1 MAKKKKKFSL
11 EDILTNLA
19 PSAQTETVIDTADAL
34 ANKLTNIANSIIPSS
49 MYIESKKESPQISY
63 KPTVD
68 IVNNVETEKSNP
80 VRKDSFP
87 SFTNKKGIYTIDV
100 GDICP
105 HCKYGT
111 IEEVISFSGKTS
123 EFVVYCPVCHAYIHR
138 YKPMPHQEH
147 FHRDPHQRKL
157 YAGGFGS
164 AKTYTAGNEVLAYV
178 LQVPNVD
185 VLVGAATWGQ
195 ASDTCVKFLIDNIPQ
210 ELVMSSSQ
218 DKVNWHITLTNGTT
232 IIAKALDKEGKI
244 RSANLALIWVEEA
257 SEVSYEVIAYIMARL
272 RSKNAFYNGADRRKV
287 ILSSNPDV
295 GWLRENW
302 LMVSDEVYYHGNVPE
317 KYQIP
322 THSREKSTSTHI
334 AATSMNKYLP
344 ADYEENLAKNKP
356 DWWVN
361 RYLKGSFA
369 YTEGLVLPNY
379 TKALCEPFKIPEYWQ
394 RIVGIDFGRRDPMSY
409 IIGAVHP
416 ITKVIY
422 FYASVYSS
430 LDDIDFYT
438 YITKVKKA
446 EDFPNYL
453 LLYPRQGDPRGRN
466 RDQVSGESWFDA
478 YFKYGI
484 HIQAAENMG
493 RDSIGPS
500 ILKLYSYIEHD
511 KLKIFKTLT
520 SVIDDLKKYKYP
532 KRTMGDD
539 RNQGEAPIDA
549 YNHGPDS
556 IRYAIAPLP
565 IFPEDER
572 DYLHSWEE
580 FYKTHKQYNPLSSDR
595 DNFNNSTNYVNGWS
609 DNFG

>member
-1 MAKKKKKFSL
+1 MAKKKKNFSL
-11 EDILTNLA
+11 EDVLTNLA
-19 PSAQTETVIDTADAL
+19 PTAQNDTVIDTAETL
-34 ANKLTNIANSIIPSS
+34 ANKLTNVVNITDTPKII
-49 MYIESKKESPQISY
+49 SKKPHETTDREIENTPKLI
-63 KPTVD
+63 KPST
-68 IVNNVETEKSNP
+68 SN
-80 VRKDSFP
+80 P

-105 HCKYGT
+105 HCKYGV
-111 IEEVISFSGKTS
+111 IEEVIAFSGKTS
-123 EFVVYCPVCHAYIHR
+123 EFVVRCPVCNAYIHR
-138 YKPMPHQEH
+138 YKPMPHQKF
-147 FHRDPHQRKL
+147 FHEDQHQRKL

-164 AKTYTAGNEVLAYV
+164 AKTYTVGNEVLAYV

-185 VLVGAATWGQ
+185 ILIGAATWGQ
-195 ASDTCVKFLIDNIPQ
+195 ASDTCVKFMVDNLPAELI
-210 ELVMSSSQ
+210 MSSSQ

-272 RSKNAFYNGADRRKV
+272 RSKNAFYNGKDRRKV
-287 ILSSNPDV
+287 LLSSNPDV

-302 LMVSDEVYYHGNVPE
+302 LMVSHEVYYHGDVPE

-322 THSREKSTSTHI
+322 VHTREESTSTHI

-344 ADYEENLAKNKP
+344 ADYEANLAKNKP

-369 YTEGLVLPNY
+369 YTEGLVIPNY
-379 TKALCEPFKIPEYWQ
+379 TKALCEPFEIPNYWQ

-422 FYASVYSS
+422 FYASVYSN
-430 LDDIDFYT
+430 LDDIDFYK
-438 YITKVKKA
+438 YIEKVKKA
-446 EDFPNYL
+446 ENFPEYL
-453 LLYPRQGDPRGRN
+453 LMYPRQGDPRGRN

-478 YFKYGI
+478 YRKYNI
-484 HIQAAENMG
+484 FIQAAENMG

-500 ILKLYSYIEHD
+500 ITKLYSYIEHG

-520 SVIDDLKKYKYP
+520 SVIDDFKKYKYP

-539 RNQGEAPIDA
+539 KNQGENPVDA

-556 IRYAIAPLP
+556 IRYAMAPLP
-565 IFPEDER
+565 IFPEDAQ
-572 DYLHSWEE
+572 DYLQSWEM
-580 FYKTHKQYNPLSSDR
+580 FYKKHRPYNPLSNDSGH
-595 DNFNNSTNYVNGWS
+595 NSSNYVVEWS